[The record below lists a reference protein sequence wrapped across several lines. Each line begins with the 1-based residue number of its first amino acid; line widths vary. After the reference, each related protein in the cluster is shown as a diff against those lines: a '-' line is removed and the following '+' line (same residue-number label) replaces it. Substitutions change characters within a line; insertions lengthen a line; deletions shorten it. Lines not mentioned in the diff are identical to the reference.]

1 MYWIRSCS
9 PRFAWPSTAAGSL
22 DQGEQTSKD
31 NDQGCKQATRA
42 AALAHPSLRRSG
54 PFCCARL
61 CGFPSQK
68 LFPVA
73 CPVLWGH
80 GCRWKRMGFCG
91 GKTFRWLPWA
101 KHLEGKLCW
110 SCGRL
115 PTHTWWSNI
124 TCFLWIDKRSSL
136 VFTALEKAR
145 TNLVASANQLPGVD
159 GGHVKRVRPVSHVPI
174 CAKSLSGVAQRHPE
188 CSGCHIA
195 G

>member
-9 PRFAWPSTAAGSL
+9 PRFAWPSTAAYSL

-31 NDQGCKQATRA
+31 NDQGCKLATRA

-110 SCGRL
+110 SCGHL
-115 PTHTWWSNI
+115 PTHTLWLNI
-124 TCFLWIDKRSSL
+124 TCFLWIVVIILTLIKDPHLSSL
-136 VFTALEKAR
+136 PWKRRAPIWLPVR
-145 TNLVASANQLPGVD
+145 TSCQV
-159 GGHVKRVRPVSHVPI
+159 
-174 CAKSLSGVAQRHPE
+174 
-188 CSGCHIA
+188 
-195 G
+195 